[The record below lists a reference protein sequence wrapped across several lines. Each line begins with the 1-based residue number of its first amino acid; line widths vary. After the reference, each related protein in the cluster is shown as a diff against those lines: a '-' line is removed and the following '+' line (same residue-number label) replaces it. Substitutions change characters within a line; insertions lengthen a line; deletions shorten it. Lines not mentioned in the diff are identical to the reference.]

1 MGDESK
7 QSGCPV
13 MHKKEPSPP
22 PKTGGTCPV
31 KLGNQP
37 DAEKLDPDNMMP
49 EANQQPRP
57 GQRMKL
63 GTDRVVSGI
72 PKGSTGENWVYPSEQ
87 MFFNSL
93 HRKGKG
99 EGVEEESMEAVIA
112 IHNNMNENAWRE
124 VLRWEALHS
133 HKCDAPTLLRFMG
146 RPHELTNKA
155 ALKYYTGLAP
165 RPFDRHDWTVDRC
178 GKHVR
183 YVIDYYDDARHHG
196 RDKVP
201 GLHEIGAVPSIKMDV
216 RPALDGPGAAVDR
229 LRMLWRDV
237 VNGSSSGGGA
247 AAAGG
252 SSSAATGGSS
262 DAGAAAESRPP
273 PVAAD
278 AGAAAEPALAPAPA
292 PPSGKTTL
300 ADLVRD
306 RCAERFAAL
315 SACTNDKECAMAHI
329 GLTAC
334 IAQQVCRDEFRAF
347 DACKNGADEA
357 AAGARFEA
365 MQECVARWGRAAA
378 AGGGEGE

>member
-13 MHKKEPSPP
+13 MHKKEPPT
-22 PKTGGTCPV
+22 TGGTCPV
-31 KLGNQP
+31 KLGKQP
-37 DAEKLDPDNMMP
+37 AAETLDPDNMMP
-49 EANQQPRP
+49 AANQQPRP
-57 GQRMKL
+57 GQRMQL
-63 GTDRVVSGI
+63 GTDRIVSGI

-112 IHNNMNENAWRE
+112 IHNNMNEGAWRE
-124 VLRWEALHS
+124 VLRWEAMHS
-133 HKCDAPTLLRFMG
+133 HKCEAPTLLRFMG

-201 GLHEIGAVPSIKMDV
+201 ALHEIDAVPSIKMDV
-216 RPALDGPGAAVDR
+216 RPALDGPSAAVDR
-229 LRMLWRDV
+229 MRMLWRDAV
-237 VNGSSSGGGA
+237 SSAAAAGSSSSSGGA
-247 AAAGG
+247 AAAAG
-252 SSSAATGGSS
+252 SSSG
-262 DAGAAAESRPP
+262 AGAAAESIPSSP
-273 PVAAD
+273 AA
-278 AGAAAEPALAPAPA
+278 AAELAAAEPA
-292 PPSGKTTL
+292 PPSGTTTL

-315 SACTNDKECAMAHI
+315 TACTNDKECAMAHI

-365 MQECVARWGRAAA
+365 MQECVARWGAAAA
-378 AGGGEGE
+378 AGAEGE